1 MSNILLPHNNISII
15 SQEASE
21 TWKLYIGKVVN
32 KKRWEMEML
41 CRAPARKKL
50 KLCHQYSVTYKT
62 NSFIWWEAY
71 TWILQ
76 SFIHSKSEDVHIG
89 LNLYKSQ
96 DINWWPYINLKMYT
110 GDQNIVIDLLFHL
123 NWKGCVWSKQNEK
136 QSHKLFQ

>member
-89 LNLYKSQ
+89 LNIYKSPDINRWPYNMYKPQ
-96 DINWWPYINLKMYT
+96 DIHKWPEDWHNNWFTFPLELKRLCMVQT
-110 GDQNIVIDLLFHL
+110 E
-123 NWKGCVWSKQNEK
+123 WKPVT
-136 QSHKLFQ
+136 